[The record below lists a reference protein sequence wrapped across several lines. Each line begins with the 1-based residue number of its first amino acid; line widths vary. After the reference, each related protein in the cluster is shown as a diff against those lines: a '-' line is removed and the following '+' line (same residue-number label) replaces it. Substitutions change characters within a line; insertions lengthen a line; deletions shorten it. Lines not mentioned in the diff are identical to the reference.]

1 MDAKPNPIGAT
12 INIEVEHMPF
22 FGFVPSEELLK
33 NIQTGIEKK
42 NSNEPLYPLRDQTA
56 LLINEEII
64 DTLLI
69 ELVRRFPASDKRD
82 TAEKLAGYVKSTVA
96 VLLKQLLSKADNDV
110 VRQSVD
116 FSERSLFKDPQ
127 GQYRVGVNLDPNLV
141 INLKNSFAEVQAN
154 GDVNRAVLA
163 EQFKQFADATTN
175 HFMRDFNKTL
185 DLGMIKRKAA
195 DIGAAAVGK
204 AVHIAID
211 KLIPNLNKDEIA
223 AVAEYYDTLFFN

>member
-1 MDAKPNPIGAT
+1 
-12 INIEVEHMPF
+12 MPF

-56 LLINEEII
+56 LLINDEIL
-64 DTLLI
+64 DAVLI

-96 VLLKQLLSKADNDV
+96 VLLKQLLSKAPNEV
-110 VRQSVD
+110 VRQSIE
-116 FSERSLFKDPQ
+116 FSEKSLFKDPQ
-127 GQYRVGVNLDPNLV
+127 GNYRVGAPLKPELV
-141 INLKNSFAEVQAN
+141 TNIKNIFAEVKAGN
-154 GDVNRAVLA
+154 EINRLS
-163 EQFKQFADATTN
+163 EYYKQFAEALVR
-175 HFMRDFNKTL
+175 HFMNDFNKTL

-195 DIGAAAVGK
+195 DLGSAAVIK

-211 KLIPNLNKDEIA
+211 KLIPNFTKEELYA
-223 AVAEYYDTLFFN
+223 ASEYHDTLFIQ